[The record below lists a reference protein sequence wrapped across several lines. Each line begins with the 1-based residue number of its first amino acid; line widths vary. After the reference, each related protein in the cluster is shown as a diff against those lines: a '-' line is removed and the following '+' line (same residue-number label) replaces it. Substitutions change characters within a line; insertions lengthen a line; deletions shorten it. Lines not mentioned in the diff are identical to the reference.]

1 MGDGGGWVGRWET
14 GGLLGRVRVRGVDG
28 YLLDIECILAV
39 YFSSNGLGKM
49 LF

>member
-1 MGDGGGWVGRWET
+1 MGEGGGRRVGCWE
-14 GGLLGRVRVRGVDG
+14 GLGLGEWMDG